1 MEKAKKKMK
10 LWKKLLIIFISVIL
24 ALGLILTGAIA
35 YFRLS
40 VKSYYDASEYA
51 FLIPGLSDGAIPQGF
66 DYDETSGNFLV
77 SAYMKDGSPS
87 TLYLVEKESGKTTKN
102 VTFLTDKGKD
112 YTGHFGGVGVYHDF
126 VYVAD
131 GTNILV
137 YSYQAILNAENN
149 AKIPC
154 LGKISTKFSDD
165 DYVKNSFVTVYG
177 DTLIV
182 GEFYNGTNYTTIE
195 SHHITTKSGEKNCA
209 IALEYDLNDSYTF
222 GVAPAPKKAYSLPDK
237 VQGLCIN
244 DGKIYLSTSYGLA
257 FSHIYEHDTIMLT
270 QEDNATFLGISLPVY
285 SLTSESLVKDYK
297 IAPMS
302 EEIVIVDN
310 ELYVMCESASTKYI
324 FGNFIGAKWC
334 HKTDLSKMK

>member
-10 LWKKLLIIFISVIL
+10 WWKKLIIIAISVVV

-51 FLIPGLSDGAIPQGF
+51 FIIPGLSDGAIPQGF
-66 DYDETSGNFLV
+66 DYDETNDNFLV

-87 TLYLVEKESGKTTKN
+87 TLYIVEKESGKTTKS
-102 VTFLTDKGKD
+102 VTFLTDSGKD

-131 GTNILV
+131 GTDLLV
-137 YSYQAILNAENN
+137 YSYQAILNSENG

-154 LGKISTKFSDD
+154 VGTISTKFSNN
-165 DYVKNSFVTVYG
+165 DYVKNSFVTVYEN
-177 DTLIV
+177 TLIV
-182 GEFYNGTNYTTIE
+182 GEFYNGTNYKTLD
-195 SHHITTKSGEKNCA
+195 SHHVTTKSGEKNCA
-209 IALEYDLNDSYTF
+209 IALEYDLSDSYTY
-222 GVAPAPKKAYSLPDK
+222 GVAPTPKKAYSLPDK
-237 VQGLCIN
+237 VQGLCVDN
-244 DGKIYLSTSYGLA
+244 GKIYLSTSYGLA
-257 FSHIYEHDTIMLT
+257 FSHIYEYDFTRLT
-270 QEDNATFLGISLPVY
+270 KEDDATFLGVQLPVY
-285 SLTSESLVKDYK
+285 SLTSDSLVKDYK

-334 HKTDLSKMK
+334 HKTDLTKMK